1 MFGAKADVLLRKG
14 VYPYEYIDS
23 LDKFIETQLPPIDK
37 FYSKLTNEKIKQE
50 DYNHAQKVW
59 NEFNCKT
66 LGDYHDLYLTVG
78 YNLQTKPCRPVDHG
92 PVRSGPKGD
101 ILQTKYLADQ
111 ILCRVYSE

>member
-1 MFGAKADVLLRKG
+1 MISKEFAYSAQAHYAHSSAFKVKTVNIINQNIVVTSDGKSFQV
-14 VYPYEYIDS
+14 S
-23 LDKFIETQLPPIDK
+23 L
-37 FYSKLTNEKIKQE
+37 
-50 DYNHAQKVW
+50 
-59 NEFNCKT
+59 
-66 LGDYHDLYLTVG
+66 GG